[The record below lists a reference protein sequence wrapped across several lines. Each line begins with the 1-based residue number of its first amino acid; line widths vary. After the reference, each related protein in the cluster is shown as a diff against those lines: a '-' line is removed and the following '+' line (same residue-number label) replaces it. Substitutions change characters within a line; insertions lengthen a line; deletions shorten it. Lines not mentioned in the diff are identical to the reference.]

1 MDLCI
6 VGASLNLLIEGKLT
20 YMSVNTALLG
30 DETSKIL
37 KYVTYLKIVEM
48 IQLDQQYGDVSKGL
62 RYQDP

>member
-48 IQLDQQYGDVSKGL
+48 IQLDQQYGDVSKGW
-62 RYQDP
+62 RYLYP

>member
-48 IQLDQQYGDVSKGL
+48 IQLDQQYGDVSKGW